1 MNDKKTAAKLV
12 ISTRQVDLSLGAFPF
27 PCTQSVYEFHSPVNP
42 SSQEFLVQ
50 KRSGCSHNFREF
62 HPELLNCST
71 FRNMKSQLQEH
82 VIGIPVSCQYDKPSL
97 SNGSGAIIQKKWDY
111 TNYRIN
117 KNRKKADNFVD
128 GVREHVRLG
137 PKFSETVKEKSFQA
151 NFAVGGEKLLK
162 ASQCYLSTTGGP
174 IAGLLFISSQRIA
187 FCSDRSIKFSSPN
200 GELIRIHYKKDK
212 RANQSENVKNP
223 SQKYMEIVTV
233 DNFDFWFMGFLNYQK
248 AFSYL
253 QQALCEAQN
262 LIVVTYGIF
271 FHLLWVLNNQTEF
284 CETSV
289 RLGPK
294 ISKTV
299 KGKLKLEAGSL
310 QIEGVKSVFKKTF
323 SVGKEEKLLK
333 ASSPRVPV
341 KEFWLLFHRTSRL
354 HNSKNLKIPELNLS
368 MTVGNGADVAMMR

>member
-1 MNDKKTAAKLV
+1 MNDKKTAAKLA

-27 PCTQSVYEFHSPVNP
+27 PRTQSVYEFHSPVNP

-62 HPELLNCST
+62 HPELYDPQCLAQVCAFILVYEQRMSHQPEVEDSPTIFVPLNT
-71 FRNMKSQLQEH
+71 PALYRVDQLKGKMGFHKLQDKKKQEE
-82 VIGIPVSCQYDKPSL
+82 
-97 SNGSGAIIQKKWDY
+97 
-111 TNYRIN
+111 
-117 KNRKKADNFVD
+117 ADNFVD

-137 PKFSETVKEKSFQA
+137 PKFSETVKGKLSLGARILQ
-151 NFAVGGEKLLK
+151 VGGVKRVFKQIFGVEGEKLLK
-162 ASQCYLSTTGGP
+162 ASQCYLSTTRGP

-200 GELIRIHYKKDK
+200 GELIRIHYKVSIPLRKIK

-262 LIVVTYGIF
+262 LV
-271 FHLLWVLNNQTEF
+271 
-284 CETSV
+284 
-289 RLGPK
+289 
-294 ISKTV
+294 
-299 KGKLKLEAGSL
+299 
-310 QIEGVKSVFKKTF
+310 
-323 SVGKEEKLLK
+323 EK
-333 ASSPRVPV
+333 
-341 KEFWLLFHRTSRL
+341 
-354 HNSKNLKIPELNLS
+354 
-368 MTVGNGADVAMMR
+368 